1 MLPHPDI
8 GDAAFDRQLFTYPE
22 QTIALIPACLNC
34 PPGYRRELGYPEY
47 QMLPHPDIGDVALD
61 SQLFTYLEQLGDL
74 DRPRTPRAEA
84 KHDIGDAALYRQL
97 FTYLL

>member
-22 QTIALIPACLNC
+22 KTIALIPACLNC

-47 QMLPHPDIGDVALD
+47 QMLPILILETLLLTD
-61 SQLFTYLEQLGDL
+61 SSS
-74 DRPRTPRAEA
+74 
-84 KHDIGDAALYRQL
+84 HIWSS
-97 FTYLL
+97 